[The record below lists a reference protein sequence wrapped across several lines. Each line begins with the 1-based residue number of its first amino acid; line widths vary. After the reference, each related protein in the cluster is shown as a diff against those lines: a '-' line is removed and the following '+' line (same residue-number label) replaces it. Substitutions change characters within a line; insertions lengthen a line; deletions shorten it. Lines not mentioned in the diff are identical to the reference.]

1 MQEQGVT
8 HRLYPS
14 GIGAQTGSENN
25 RARRS
30 SQTGE
35 PPTLVPQRKMPRST
49 NVGTLRRAGYI
60 GNYARKYRISRNE
73 AYFLVSAM
81 QQDIVGTIYKA
92 LGCSPPK

>member
-1 MQEQGVT
+1 
-8 HRLYPS
+8 
-14 GIGAQTGSENN
+14 
-25 RARRS
+25 
-30 SQTGE
+30 
-35 PPTLVPQRKMPRST
+35 MPRST